1 MMFLVFGC
9 LFGRAELHVGSVFFV
24 FFLTRVRLYCE
35 QDGREWGSGQPETE
49 RMSPALEVRS
59 LKQVLDPGLL
69 LMKAC
74 LRMFW
79 WNSLWSG
86 IKPSLSFK
94 TGSETSQQRPRTES
108 WVKQKNVHKNV
119 RDVENQRATFII
131 CSDKNLRLLDQN
143 FPSVQPMESL
153 KVSP

>member
-1 MMFLVFGC
+1 MPLTLERLLGEDNWLMLKESLTRWCFWFLVVC
-9 LFGRAELHVGSVFFV
+9 LAELSCIWDLFF

-35 QDGREWGSGQPETE
+35 QDGREWGSGACGILSSQPETE

-69 LMKAC
+69 LMKAR

-108 WVKQKNVHKNV
+108 WVKQK
-119 RDVENQRATFII
+119 TFIKMYEM
-131 CSDKNLRLLDQN
+131 SKTRGPLL
-143 FPSVQPMESL
+143 
-153 KVSP
+153 